1 MPHELLH
8 FGQVPQS
15 RHDQLLNILA
25 GIAGMQP
32 RRVVERHVIYRPQRN
47 PVQRQYAV
55 GASQTVQPTQRA
67 TSREQL
73 QKDMYYWQTVKEL
86 DEAELGDGTNGVDT
100 KTHVQN
106 GEATPEPRKGWTI
119 LFQDIPEAG
128 QRPINMR
135 WMQTTDV
142 VAGDPH
148 AFMKASQYKYVS
160 EYVDEGYQFVHK
172 NATIYLHRILCLPNS
187 VSTSDAP
194 VQSLPS
200 LQKLE
205 LLDSSGA
212 YILQV
217 CIKIQDNYKPET
229 REKATAEMLAFKNVM
244 KGVVELNPAE
254 RLSLDTR
261 VKAVPG

>member
-32 RRVVERHVIYRPQRN
+32 RRLIERHVIYRPQRN

-55 GASQTVQPTQRA
+55 GASQTVQTTQRA

-73 QKDMYYWQTVKEL
+73 QKDMYYWQTVTEL
-86 DEAELGDGTNGVDT
+86 DEADLTEPTNGVDT
-100 KTHVQN
+100 KPHVQD
-106 GEATPEPRKGWTI
+106 GEAKGWTI

-135 WMQTTDV
+135 WIQTSDV
-142 VAGDPH
+142 TAGDPH

-160 EYVDEGYQFVHK
+160 EYIDEGYQFVHK
-172 NATIYLHRILCLPNS
+172 NAIILLHRIMRLPTS
-187 VSTSDAP
+187 VPSRDSP
-194 VQSLPS
+194 VEALPS
-200 LQKLE
+200 YDELE
-205 LLDSSGA
+205 PLDSSGA

-217 CIKIQDNYKPET
+217 SIKIQDNYKPET
-229 REKATAEMLAFKNVM
+229 REKATAEIMAFKNVM
-244 KGVVELNPAE
+244 KGVVELGPAE

-261 VKAVPG
+261 VKAVAG

>member
-32 RRVVERHVIYRPQRN
+32 RRLIERHVIYRPQRN

-55 GASQTVQPTQRA
+55 GASQTVQTTQRA

-86 DEAELGDGTNGVDT
+86 DELDLSEPTNGVDT
-100 KTHVQN
+100 KPHVQN
-106 GEATPEPRKGWTI
+106 GEATPEPRKGWTM

-135 WMQTTDV
+135 WIHTSDV
-142 VAGDPH
+142 SLGDPH

-160 EYVDEGYQFVHK
+160 EYIDEGYQFVHK
-172 NATIYLHRILCLPNS
+172 NAVIHLHRILRLPNS
-187 VSTSDAP
+187 VPGRDSPLET
-194 VQSLPS
+194 LPP
-200 LQKLE
+200 LDKLE
-205 LLDSSGA
+205 PLDSSGA

-217 CIKIQDNYKPET
+217 SIKIQDNYKPET
-229 REKATAEMLAFKNVM
+229 REKATAEIMAFKNVM
-244 KGVVELNPAE
+244 KGVVELGPAE

-261 VKAVPG
+261 VKAVAV